1 MSAFLNQKLGQKPGS
16 TNTPVVGVTIF
27 KPVEPSVTLR
37 ALLINRPPLNRPS
50 PLCSPHIAAVANVC
64 QRQPSNPERR
74 VTKGSAMGT
83 YFPEPTLAE
92 LLSDPV
98 TRAVMQ
104 ADGVNPWELEEM
116 LRGLA
121 QLRAQ
126 SSPDTNLRA
135 ATSPRIPR
143 L

>member
-1 MSAFLNQKLGQKPGS
+1 MQSLLAATVPHNSCKTSSCSKPHSEVITGATDSA
-16 TNTPVVGVTIF
+16 
-27 KPVEPSVTLR
+27 R
-37 ALLINRPPLNRPS
+37 RPS

-64 QRQPSNPERR
+64 QRQPSNLERR

-83 YFPEPTLAE
+83 HFPEPTLAE

-121 QLRAQ
+121 HLRAQ
-126 SSPDTNLRA
+126 SSDDTNLPP
-135 ATSPRIPR
+135 ATSPPFPR
-143 L
+143 R

>member
-1 MSAFLNQKLGQKPGS
+1 
-16 TNTPVVGVTIF
+16 
-27 KPVEPSVTLR
+27 
-37 ALLINRPPLNRPS
+37 
-50 PLCSPHIAAVANVC
+50 
-64 QRQPSNPERR
+64 
-74 VTKGSAMGT
+74 MGT

-98 TRAVMQ
+98 TRAMMQ

-126 SSPDTNLRA
+126 SSPDTNLRP

>member
-1 MSAFLNQKLGQKPGS
+1 
-16 TNTPVVGVTIF
+16 
-27 KPVEPSVTLR
+27 
-37 ALLINRPPLNRPS
+37 
-50 PLCSPHIAAVANVC
+50 
-64 QRQPSNPERR
+64 
-74 VTKGSAMGT
+74 VTKGSATGT
-83 YFPEPTLAE
+83 YLSEPTLAE

-121 QLRAQ
+121 HLRAQ
-126 SSPDTNLRA
+126 SSADTNLRP
-135 ATSPRIPR
+135 ATSPPIPR

>member
-1 MSAFLNQKLGQKPGS
+1 
-16 TNTPVVGVTIF
+16 
-27 KPVEPSVTLR
+27 
-37 ALLINRPPLNRPS
+37 
-50 PLCSPHIAAVANVC
+50 
-64 QRQPSNPERR
+64 
-74 VTKGSAMGT
+74 MGT

-121 QLRAQ
+121 HLRAQ
-126 SSPDTNLRA
+126 SSPDTNLRP

>member
-1 MSAFLNQKLGQKPGS
+1 
-16 TNTPVVGVTIF
+16 
-27 KPVEPSVTLR
+27 
-37 ALLINRPPLNRPS
+37 
-50 PLCSPHIAAVANVC
+50 
-64 QRQPSNPERR
+64 
-74 VTKGSAMGT
+74 MGT

-121 QLRAQ
+121 HLRAQ
-126 SSPDTNLRA
+126 FSDNTNLPP
-135 ATSPRIPR
+135 ATSAPFPR

>member
-1 MSAFLNQKLGQKPGS
+1 
-16 TNTPVVGVTIF
+16 
-27 KPVEPSVTLR
+27 
-37 ALLINRPPLNRPS
+37 
-50 PLCSPHIAAVANVC
+50 
-64 QRQPSNPERR
+64 
-74 VTKGSAMGT
+74 MGT

-121 QLRAQ
+121 HLRALESGEPVDRTAMLLLRRMSQPLAQ
-126 SSPDTNLRA
+126 SGRATTTNQCPVL
-135 ATSPRIPR
+135 
-143 L
+143 